1 MSHHEEVF
9 VSEVRLQEGKY
20 LVIFK
25 DTNPNW
31 GGGGGSQNPE
41 HIILHAYHKMNPN

>member
-9 VSEVRLQEGKY
+9 VSEVCLQEGKY

-25 DTNPNW
+25 DTNPN
-31 GGGGGSQNPE
+31 GGGGGGDPK
-41 HIILHAYHKMNPN
+41 ILSIQYYMHTIK